1 MRIQCKFANDGFF
14 GLPCAEK
21 KSIGGT
27 RCLQHGC
34 KQVLSIKLSN
44 MFYRPISLSAAACIV
59 VLFSSCADTTPNL
72 LAKTSIHPVSTGSV
86 KKDAF
91 PLPAVSAAVVAAT
104 AGKPRDKHSMPV
116 YAFSD
121 RTRVVRTTAY
131 THTEDDHLIY
141 GNKNAAGTVLRYSER
156 VRSAAADWS
165 FYPVGTTFRI
175 KGLPHL
181 YVVDDYGSALLGTG
195 TVDLYK
201 PSKAVMNQ
209 WGRRTVELTVVQWG
223 SFSRSAELLSQRTKH
238 DHCAKMLANIIRQQP
253 RLVNFAKR

>member
-1 MRIQCKFANDGFF
+1 M
-14 GLPCAEK
+14 
-21 KSIGGT
+21 T
-27 RCLQHGC
+27 
-34 KQVLSIKLSN
+34 
-44 MFYRPISLSAAACIV
+44 
-59 VLFSSCADTTPNL
+59 
-72 LAKTSIHPVSTGSV
+72 VSTGSK

-91 PLPAVSAAVVAAT
+91 PIPAASAAAVAA
-104 AGKPRDKHSMPV
+104 AKDKPRDKHSMPV

-131 THTEDDHLIY
+131 TCTEDDHLKY
-141 GNKNAAGTVLRYSER
+141 GNKNATGTTLRYTER

-223 SFSRSAELLSQRTKH
+223 SFSRSAELLSGRTKH

-253 RLVNFAKR
+253 SLSHFAKR